1 MFFLL
6 LLFLALAVLMIPG
19 YFSQEPNEARVMVF
33 FGKYKGTFTETGFF
47 WVNPFMNKKKLS
59 LRARNLDV
67 EPIKVNDKIGNP
79 ILIGLVLVWKLK
91 DTYKAMFEID
101 AQTMADNRG
110 SGQMTVTVAGRM
122 NAFEDFVRVQGDAA
136 LRQVAGLYAYDD
148 NEADLDELTLRSG
161 GDEINEQL
169 EQKLNERL
177 AMAGMEIVEARI
189 NYLAYAPEIAAVM
202 LRRQQASAIISARE
216 KIVEGAVSMV
226 RMALHKLSEEE
237 RDKIKNQMIGF
248 VFQFHYLLPEFTALE
263 NVMLPALLNN
273 FDKKLEMEKRAKEL
287 LEKVGLGERE
297 NHKPSQL
304 SGGEKQ
310 RVAIARALINSPKIL
325 LADEPTGNLDEE
337 TSEMIFKILKDINK
351 NEKQTIIVV
360 THSKDLA
367 EISDKQLYLKKGVL
381 VEE

>member
-1 MFFLL
+1 MSKEILKL
-6 LLFLALAVLMIPG
+6 ENVEKKYSGSVEELHIINNLS
-19 YFSQEPNEARVMVF
+19 FS
-33 FGKYKGTFTETGFF
+33 
-47 WVNPFMNKKKLS
+47 
-59 LRARNLDV
+59 V
-67 EPIKVNDKIGNP
+67 EEGEFIS
-79 ILIGLVLVWKLK
+79 ILG
-91 DTYKAMFEID
+91 
-101 AQTMADNRG
+101 RSG
-110 SGQMTVTVAGRM
+110 SGKSTLLNIMGLL
-122 NAFEDFVRVQGDAA
+122 DRVD
-136 LRQVAGLYAYDD
+136 
-148 NEADLDELTLRSG
+148 G
-161 GDEINEQL
+161 G
-169 EQKLNERL
+169 
-177 AMAGMEIVEARI
+177 
-189 NYLAYAPEIAAVM
+189 
-202 LRRQQASAIISARE
+202 
-216 KIVEGAVSMV
+216 KIFIGGQEVD
-226 RMALHKLSEEE
+226 KLSEEE

-273 FDKKLEMEKRAKEL
+273 FDKKLEIEKRAKEL

-367 EISDKQLYLKKGVL
+367 EISDTIFCIVIEQF
-381 VEE
+381 

>member
-1 MFFLL
+1 MSKEILKL
-6 LLFLALAVLMIPG
+6 ENVEKKYSGSVEELHIINNLS
-19 YFSQEPNEARVMVF
+19 FS
-33 FGKYKGTFTETGFF
+33 
-47 WVNPFMNKKKLS
+47 
-59 LRARNLDV
+59 V
-67 EPIKVNDKIGNP
+67 EEGEFIS
-79 ILIGLVLVWKLK
+79 ILG
-91 DTYKAMFEID
+91 
-101 AQTMADNRG
+101 RSG
-110 SGQMTVTVAGRM
+110 SGKSTLLNIMGLL
-122 NAFEDFVRVQGDAA
+122 DRVD
-136 LRQVAGLYAYDD
+136 
-148 NEADLDELTLRSG
+148 G
-161 GDEINEQL
+161 G
-169 EQKLNERL
+169 
-177 AMAGMEIVEARI
+177 
-189 NYLAYAPEIAAVM
+189 
-202 LRRQQASAIISARE
+202 
-216 KIVEGAVSMV
+216 KIFIGGQEVD
-226 RMALHKLSEEE
+226 KLSEEE

-263 NVMLPALLNN
+263 NVMLSALLNN
-273 FDKKLEMEKRAKEL
+273 FDKKLEIEKRAKEL

-381 VEE
+381 VEG

>member
-1 MFFLL
+1 MSKEILKL
-6 LLFLALAVLMIPG
+6 ENVEKKYSGSVEELHIINNLS
-19 YFSQEPNEARVMVF
+19 FS
-33 FGKYKGTFTETGFF
+33 
-47 WVNPFMNKKKLS
+47 
-59 LRARNLDV
+59 V
-67 EPIKVNDKIGNP
+67 EEGEFIS
-79 ILIGLVLVWKLK
+79 ILG
-91 DTYKAMFEID
+91 
-101 AQTMADNRG
+101 RSG
-110 SGQMTVTVAGRM
+110 SGKSTLLNIMGLL
-122 NAFEDFVRVQGDAA
+122 DRVD
-136 LRQVAGLYAYDD
+136 
-148 NEADLDELTLRSG
+148 G
-161 GDEINEQL
+161 G
-169 EQKLNERL
+169 
-177 AMAGMEIVEARI
+177 
-189 NYLAYAPEIAAVM
+189 
-202 LRRQQASAIISARE
+202 
-216 KIVEGAVSMV
+216 KIFIGGQEVD
-226 RMALHKLSEEE
+226 KLSEEE
-237 RDKIKNQMIGF
+237 RDKIKKQMIGF

-273 FDKKLEMEKRAKEL
+273 FDKKLEIEKRAKEL

-381 VEE
+381 VEG